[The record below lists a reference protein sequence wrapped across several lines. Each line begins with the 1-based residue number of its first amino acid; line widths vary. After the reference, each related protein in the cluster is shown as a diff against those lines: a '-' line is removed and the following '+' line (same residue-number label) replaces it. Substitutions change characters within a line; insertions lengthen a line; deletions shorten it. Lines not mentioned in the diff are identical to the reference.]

1 MIRTALIN
9 LKNKQDMKKIKF
21 IYGALLLSS
30 AALFQWG
37 CAYDPYE
44 NDISRIDDSLKTT
57 VSASADA
64 IALDGDHPKDV
75 IVTFNWTKAREMS
88 DEYIVSYTTKLDVVG
103 NNFGSSTAIVTSEED
118 GIFSHSFTSEQ
129 LNNWANEKWKLPVN
143 KKFTLEFRVI
153 VEWAGG
159 PTFEIPDV
167 STVEVEVT
175 PIKVE
180 VFDADKMSLAGS
192 AMDEETEISKTVEN
206 VNRYAWLGNLT
217 RGELQIPVQLDG
229 LTYYITPADGD
240 GTLKD
245 GQAVSVKMQETPVAW
260 EIKEPGQYR
269 VVIDM
274 KEKQATIYSPATDMK
289 SLFVTFRPNGAESN
303 PETTMEVTELWAYG
317 GGTGWGAKKLGCTQS
332 LADPQILVYNGA
344 AIAGD
349 MKFCIAQSF
358 TVGDV
363 SYNQNNV
370 YCFTCPLTPEGKRQN
385 LSLELN
391 KEGKLYGASDGE
403 TRNSYYKI
411 PSGTNQI
418 IFDLRNLTIKALK
431 IEK

>member
-1 MIRTALIN
+1 M
-9 LKNKQDMKKIKF
+9 
-21 IYGALLLSS
+21 
-30 AALFQWG
+30 
-37 CAYDPYE
+37 
-44 NDISRIDDSLKTT
+44 
-57 VSASADA
+57 
-64 IALDGDHPKDV
+64 
-75 IVTFNWTKAREMS
+75 TFNWTEARQMP
-88 DEYIVSYTTKLDVVG
+88 DDYIVSYTTKLDIVG

-118 GIFSHSFTSEQ
+118 GIFSRSFTSEQ

-143 KKFTLEFRVI
+143 KKFTLEFRII
-153 VEWAGG
+153 VEWTGG
-159 PTFEIPDV
+159 PTFEVPDV

-192 AMDEETEISKTVEN
+192 AMNEETEISKTIEN
-206 VNRYAWLGNLT
+206 ANQYAWLGDFT

-229 LTYYITPADGD
+229 LTYYITPEDGD

-245 GQAVSVKMQETPVAW
+245 GQPVNVKMQETPISW
-260 EIKEPGQYR
+260 EIKEPGRYR

-289 SLFVTFRPNGAESN
+289 SLSVTFRPNGADTN

-317 GGTGWGAKKLGCTQS
+317 GGTGWGVKKLGCTPS
-332 LADPQILVYNGA
+332 LADPQILVYNGT

-349 MKFCIAQSF
+349 MKFCIAQNFS
-358 TVGDV
+358 VDGVD
-363 SYNQNNV
+363 YNQNNV
-370 YCFTCPLTPEGKRQN
+370 YCFTCPLKADGKRQN

-391 KEGKLYGASDGE
+391 KEAELHGASDGE
-403 TRNSYYKI
+403 TRNSYYKV

-418 IFDLRNLTIKALK
+418 IFDLRHMTIKALK
-431 IEK
+431 VEK

>member
-1 MIRTALIN
+1 
-9 LKNKQDMKKIKF
+9 MKKIKF
-21 IYGALLLSS
+21 IYGALLLIS
-30 AALFQWG
+30 AILLQWG
-37 CAYDPYE
+37 CTYDPYKH
-44 NDISRIDDSLKTT
+44 DISKIEDSLKTT

-64 IALDGDHPKDV
+64 ITLNGEHPKDV
-75 IVTFNWTKAREMS
+75 VVTFNWTEARQMP
-88 DEYIVSYTTKLDVVG
+88 DDYIVSYTTKLDIVG

-118 GIFSHSFTSEQ
+118 GIFSRSFTSEQ

-153 VEWAGG
+153 VEWTGG
-159 PTFEIPDV
+159 PTFEVPDV

-192 AMDEETEISKTVEN
+192 AMNEETEISKTIEN
-206 VNRYAWLGNLT
+206 ANQYAWLGDFT

-229 LTYYITPADGD
+229 LTYYITPEDGD

-245 GQAVSVKMQETPVAW
+245 GQPVNVKMQETPISW
-260 EIKEPGQYR
+260 EIKEPGRYR

-289 SLFVTFRPNGAESN
+289 SLSVTFRPNGADTN

-317 GGTGWGAKKLGCTQS
+317 GGTGWGVKKLGCTPS
-332 LADPQILVYNGA
+332 LADPQILIYNGT

-349 MKFCIAQSF
+349 MKFCIAQNFS
-358 TVGDV
+358 VDGVD
-363 SYNQNNV
+363 YNQNNV
-370 YCFTCPLTPEGKRQN
+370 YCFTCPLKADGKRQN

-391 KEGKLYGASDGE
+391 KEAELHGASDGE
-403 TRNSYYKI
+403 TRNSYYKV

-418 IFDLRNLTIKALK
+418 IFDLRHMTIKALK
-431 IEK
+431 VEK